1 MSHGAD
7 VAHWINGASILPCAF
22 TQSLR
27 WLSHATRSCHLL
39 RPKNSRSQSGFLS
52 HPHIWLLSKSDSILT
67 VHPGSGPSLTCC
79 LHGGHI
85 CHLQRGPCRSPRVL
99 PTSPCESSAPR
110 QFIGPRT
117 AQPLTCCL
125 GFTPHSL
132 LAPLPP
138 WPRPAGHTPLSSC
151 RLPGHFASDLAWAPQ
166 PYIPGWALAVYSA
179 RKVLP
184 QRPAHPP
191 NCFSLRSTGSPDHSS

>member
-1 MSHGAD
+1 MPTGLT
-7 VAHWINGASILPCAF
+7 VPP
-22 TQSLR
+22 
-27 WLSHATRSCHLL
+27 SCHAPSPRASDGSATLPAPAICL
-39 RPKNSRSQSGFLS
+39 DQKTPAASLDFCLTRTSGFPANLTPYS
-52 HPHIWLLSKSDSILT
+52 QYIQDLGPLLPAAFMVGTSVTSSE
-67 VHPGSGPSLTCC
+67 VPAEA
-79 LHGGHI
+79 
-85 CHLQRGPCRSPRVL
+85 PRCFL
-99 PTSPCESSAPR
+99 ASPCESSAPR

-138 WPRPAGHTPLSSC
+138 WPRPAGHIPLSSC